1 MITHVKKYGIIAL
14 MAILF
19 TAFSF
24 SVVEVF
30 DEAPEYGDFCEI
42 ERAVMP
48 LENRSNLTKDNL
60 CYNGYETAMKQHRM
74 VGFIITAILGLVAVI
89 AGMYASSKRNVIDWI
104 YSGLLIG
111 GIITI
116 TFGTMS
122 YFRDMGRFVRPV
134 ILLAEMALIAWVA
147 LRTAKKKIK

>member
-1 MITHVKKYGIIAL
+1 MIIHVKKYGIIAL

-24 SVVEVF
+24 SIVEVF
-30 DEAPEYGDFCEI
+30 DESPEYGDFCEI

-48 LENRSNLTKDNL
+48 LENRSDITKDNL
-60 CYNGYETAMKQHRM
+60 CYEGYEAAMKQHRM
-74 VGFIITAILGLVAVI
+74 AGFIITAILGLIAVI
-89 AGMYASSKRNVIDWI
+89 AGMYATSKKEVVDWI

-134 ILLAEMALIAWVA
+134 ILLAEMILIAWVA
-147 LRTAKKKIK
+147 LRTSNKKRK